1 MELELVSFK
10 VCPFV
15 QRSVITLLYKH
26 APFQIRYIDLADPP
40 TWFLELSPSGK
51 VPLLRVDDRAVL
63 FESAVINEYI
73 DEVTPGSL
81 HPADPLR
88 RAQNRAWIEF
98 GASLL
103 MDHFM
108 MLTADSE
115 AKHQAC
121 RQDLLDKLARVE
133 AEVGEGPYFNGA
145 DFSLIDAAYAP
156 LFMRLDLLNP
166 HLALY
171 TAADYPKIAV
181 WGQALAQMDAVKSS
195 VTDDFNT
202 LYFGHIHSKGGVATQ
217 KLPGAG

>member
-1 MELELVSFK
+1 MEFELVSFK

-26 APFQIRYIDLADPP
+26 APFRISYIDLADPP
-40 TWFLELSPSGK
+40 AWFLELSPSGK
-51 VPLLRVDDRAVL
+51 VPLLRVDDQAVL

-88 RAQNRAWIEF
+88 RAKNRAWIEF

-108 MLTADSE
+108 MATADSE
-115 AKHQAC
+115 AKYQACHQA
-121 RQDLLDKLARVE
+121 LLNKLTRVE

-171 TAADYPKIAV
+171 TAADYPKIAA
-181 WGQALAQMDAVKSS
+181 WSQALAQMDAVKSS
-195 VTDDFNT
+195 VVDGFDA
-202 LYFGHIHSKGGVATQ
+202 LYLGHIRAKGGVAAQ
-217 KLPGAG
+217 RLPGAG